1 MENFEKKDILQQ
13 KKDDDTISLIKQQET
28 SEIAKTNS
36 TIIAEKIEDKIF
48 ELSDREK
55 EKLKMYCLNDL
66 KKVSIVQFNSLYN
79 KLIHQIPTRIQI
91 PPSEVIKPNEINTK
105 NQQEQYHAPEKIAA
119 PKTNISSFFQTTLST
134 EEQKIYG
141 EIYIYHVLSSKTP
154 LLEKTPMIWK
164 LQETFL
170 KIKNEYLRTKY
181 PPTRAM
187 RNFNP
192 WNLKT
197 NGDAGKDKGNYAIFS
212 SLEKGWE
219 ALMNSIENR
228 KKGKSKI
235 YSPNF
240 SLVQFFTKYASPAG
254 AVAYANKA
262 ATIVN
267 QITGLN
273 VTPNKTPIKSIPT
286 KALAAAIAEKED
298 GNCYR
303 ALKNEGFIK

>member
-48 ELSDREK
+48 ELSDSEK

-192 WNLKT
+192 
-197 NGDAGKDKGNYAIFS
+197 
-212 SLEKGWE
+212 
-219 ALMNSIENR
+219 
-228 KKGKSKI
+228 
-235 YSPNF
+235 
-240 SLVQFFTKYASPAG
+240 
-254 AVAYANKA
+254 
-262 ATIVN
+262 
-267 QITGLN
+267 
-273 VTPNKTPIKSIPT
+273 
-286 KALAAAIAEKED
+286 
-298 GNCYR
+298 
-303 ALKNEGFIK
+303 